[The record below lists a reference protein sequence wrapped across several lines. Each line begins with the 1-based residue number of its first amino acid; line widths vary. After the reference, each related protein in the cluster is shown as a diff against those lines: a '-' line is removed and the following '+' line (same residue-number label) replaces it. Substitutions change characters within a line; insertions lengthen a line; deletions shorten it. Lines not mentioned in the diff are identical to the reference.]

1 MGDPRASNLP
11 DDARQLTQ
19 FLRWL
24 VPSAFGFAIFTGI
37 GGPLY
42 GDAASI
48 RTSFILVA
56 TGLLFL
62 IARSLVQTG
71 RTRPAIVLTV
81 AAILGAAPVCAINQP
96 INPATSIVPL
106 LAVGVAMSLLSGR
119 RLAVFMTAAWLTTL
133 ATSIVL
139 SIAPAPTR
147 LPSWYTALGTIIATV
162 IAVGLFLLLSW
173 QASQR
178 QRSALER
185 AEAAVAARAAA
196 EDRHRTLVE
205 QLPGVVYVAENGS
218 GGAWHYVSPQVERI
232 LGFPAADWVADPDLW
247 ARQLHPADRERVLAD
262 ETTEADTPDG
272 VGTAYEYRM
281 VARDG
286 REVWIRDEEVVISR
300 HPDGRPHLVQGVLLD
315 ITDRR
320 RLEEELAHRAA
331 HDPLTRLANRTAFRE
346 RLIAAVQ
353 RPQAVGRVGI
363 LYIDIDD
370 FKVINDTLG
379 HAAGDELLIAMSRR
393 LETTVRGGDLA
404 ARAGGDEFTV
414 LMESIADEAD
424 VTRIADRVA
433 TRLAEPLVIHGR
445 EMRVRVSIGIA
456 VLEEL
461 STGPDELMAQADAAL
476 YEAKARGKA
485 RHQRF
490 HTELAQRAWRRLEI
504 EAELRT
510 ALERQEFVLHFQP
523 VVEVDTG
530 VVEGVE
536 ALVRWDH
543 PGRGLVPPGEFIP
556 IAEQSGLIVPLGRW
570 ILDEACRQ
578 VSLFV
583 PRRGQ
588 RPLSLS
594 VNLSPRQFTDPGVV
608 DTVADA
614 LRRSEL
620 PAQRLRLEITES
632 VLLLDDDQ
640 TATTIDGLQALGVDL
655 VVDDFGT
662 GYSALSYLKRLPVSG
677 LKIDRS
683 FVAGLGSDVQDAA
696 IVSAATAFARAL
708 GLRVTGEGVETTE
721 QLDAL
726 RALGCELA
734 QGYLFARPMPA
745 ADLAKL
751 LARTRRV
758 VPVPRKRRQPRLLAV
773 G

>member
-1 MGDPRASNLP
+1 MAGPRSVMHP
-11 DDARQLTQ
+11 DNAKQLTQ

-24 VPSAFGFAIFTGI
+24 VPSAFGFAIFTGV

-42 GDAASI
+42 GDVASI

-56 TGLLFL
+56 AGLMFL
-62 IARSLVQTG
+62 VARALVQSG
-71 RTRPAIVLTV
+71 RTRQGLMLTV
-81 AAILGAAPVCAINQP
+81 ATILGAGPICAINQP
-96 INPATSIVPL
+96 INFAISLVPL
-106 LAVGVAMSLLSGR
+106 LAVGVSMSLLSGR
-119 RLAVFMTAAWLTTL
+119 RLAVFMVAAWLTTL
-133 ATSIVL
+133 ATSVAL
-139 SIAPAPTR
+139 AIAPAATR
-147 LPSWYTALGTIIATV
+147 LPSWYTGAGTALATV
-162 IAVGLFLLLSW
+162 TAVGLYLLLSW
-173 QASQR
+173 QASER

-185 AEAAVAARAAA
+185 AEAAMTARVAA

-205 QLPGVVYVAENGS
+205 QLPGVVYVAEHGS
-218 GGAWHYVSPQVERI
+218 GGAWHYVSPQIERI
-232 LGFPAADWVADPDLW
+232 LGFPAGDWLADRHLW
-247 ARQLHPADRERVLAD
+247 ARQVHEADRERIVAD
-262 ETTEADTPDG
+262 EDAGTSAPDG

-281 VARDG
+281 LARDG

-331 HDPLTRLANRTAFRE
+331 HDPLTRLANRTVFRE

-353 RPQAVGRVGI
+353 SPDAVGRVGI

-370 FKVINDTLG
+370 FKLINDTLG
-379 HAAGDELLIAMSRR
+379 HAAGDELLIAVSRR
-393 LETTVRGGDLA
+393 LETAVRGDDLA

-414 LMESIADEAD
+414 LMESMVDEAD

-433 TRLAEPLVIHGR
+433 ARLAEPVVIHDR
-445 EMRVRVSIGIA
+445 EMRIGVSIGIA
-456 VLEEL
+456 VLEDV

-490 HTELAQRAWRRLEI
+490 HTELADRAWRRLEI

-510 ALERQEFVLHFQP
+510 ALEREEFVLHFQP
-523 VVEVDTG
+523 VVEVDSG
-530 VVEGVE
+530 IVEGVE
-536 ALVRWDH
+536 ALVRWQH
-543 PGRGLVPPGEFIP
+543 PVRGLVPPGEFIP

-570 ILDEACRQ
+570 ILDESCRQ
-578 VSLFV
+578 VSQLET
-583 PRRGQ
+583 RRGR
-588 RPLSLS
+588 RPVSLS
-594 VNLSPRQFTDPGVV
+594 VNLSARQFTDPGVLEA
-608 DTVADA
+608 VAEA
-614 LRRSEL
+614 LRRSDL
-620 PAQRLRLEITES
+620 PANRLRLEITES

-640 TATTIDGLQALGVDL
+640 TAKTIEGLQALGVDL

-683 FVAGLGSDVQDAA
+683 FVAGLGTDVQDAA
-696 IVSAATAFARAL
+696 IVSAAMAFARAL
-708 GLRVTGEGVETTE
+708 GLRVTGEGVETAE

-726 RALGCELA
+726 RTLGCELA
-734 QGYLFARPMPA
+734 QGYLFARPIPA
-745 ADLAKL
+745 EELAL
-751 LARTRRV
+751 FLSRRRRV
-758 VPVPRKRRQPRLLAV
+758 IRRPRPPRQPRLLAV
-773 G
+773 S